1 MGCDRACAAYMEDE
15 DEKGH
20 TLFETRR
27 SAKTSSHPHQSTA
40 HSNQTSL
47 QSTSA
52 DKTRDIKL
60 GEVTTKAN
68 PTLHRGNYNFH
79 PIQAPPMQHPN
90 IVRDPNQ
97 LPLPLHA
104 NQPNMTGHHDQAY
117 YGMPQPGSLPLRTRA
132 AAANNSYPRPQ
143 QGSFNT
149 PPNPPY
155 VGGAPSTMPPYYTQM
170 SSGPPPDSHAG
181 PPHGPPVHAPFPP
194 GQYPPGQHPSGQFT
208 PNQHTSGQFPPNNHP
223 PGQFPPNQHPPG
235 QFPPNQHP
243 SGQFPPNQ
251 HPSVQFPPN
260 QHPSGHLPPNQFP
273 HQFPHTQFPPN
284 HFPPGQLP
292 PNQFQS
298 GHYAQGQFPHSQLP
312 SGQVSGPSPN
322 LSGHLQP
329 RSPSYPIHPGSPP
342 PLDHIYSTQQ
352 PASRSLYDR
361 FHLGRDFDPITR
373 TASAFDSRD
382 TRSHMEPCDE
392 EGYNSVSEAPP
403 PRRSKH
409 RRKSDFRGSAP
420 IVPDEEEEEEP
431 DYELAHPPSRPHPNN
446 YRNQT
451 DRKSRKDVSHDKHS
465 SKSHTQAQEV
475 VRSRGTSISHGSRH
489 TGDGAKLDSSS
500 NSHRRKT
507 WYDNQTS
514 AGSSGYENKLQ
525 QASCYLDD
533 FGEPDKHP
541 PLTAETLR
549 RQQKRQDGSSRST
562 KSSASRDDSDYK
574 KSVTTRTTRSGSGN
588 EEKNMTIK
596 VTGSVR
602 VTVGGAQIECT
613 DGGAIEISRDK
624 ASRDTIGKS
633 IRDGSDRSSP
643 DSDVRHAIE
652 NYDRHTHSDKS
663 SRRTRINS
671 QQRRLSEA
679 RRDLGDDYF

>member
-1 MGCDRACAAYMEDE
+1 MEEE
-15 DEKGH
+15 DEKGR
-20 TLFETRR
+20 TLHETRR

-47 QSTSA
+47 QSTFA
-52 DKTRDIKL
+52 EKTRDIKL
-60 GEVTTKAN
+60 SEVTTKAN
-68 PTLHRGNYNFH
+68 PTLHRGSYNLH

-90 IVRDPNQ
+90 NVRDLNQ
-97 LPLPLHA
+97 LPPPLHA
-104 NQPNMTGHHDQAY
+104 NQSNMTGHHDQAY
-117 YGMPQPGSLPLRTRA
+117 YGIPQPGSLSHRTRA

-143 QGSFNT
+143 QGSYNT

-155 VGGAPSTMPPYYTQM
+155 VGGAPSTMAPYYTQM

-194 GQYPPGQHPSGQFT
+194 SSHPPGQYPPGQHPPGQFPPNQHASGQF
-208 PNQHTSGQFPPNNHP
+208 HPNNHP

-251 HPSVQFPPN
+251 HPSGHFPPNQFQHQFQHSQFPPN
-260 QHPSGHLPPNQFP
+260 QFQ
-273 HQFPHTQFPPN
+273 Q
-284 HFPPGQLP
+284 GQLP

-298 GHYAQGQFPHSQLP
+298 GHYAQGQFPHSQVSSGQLSGPNLNLP
-312 SGQVSGPSPN
+312 S
-322 LSGHLQP
+322 HLQP
-329 RSPSYPIHPGSPP
+329 RSPSYPTHPGSPP
-342 PLDHIYSTQQ
+342 PLDNIYLPQH
-352 PASRSLYDR
+352 PAPRSLYDR
-361 FHLGRDFDPITR
+361 FHLSRDYEPIAR

-382 TRSHMEPCDE
+382 SRSYMEPCDE
-392 EGYNSVSEAPP
+392 EGYNSVSEIPP

-420 IVPDEEEEEEP
+420 MTPDEEEEEEEEEEP
-431 DYELAHPPSRPHPNN
+431 NYEIAQPPSRPHTKNF
-446 YRNQT
+446 RNQT
-451 DRKSRKDVSHDKHS
+451 DRKGRKDVSHDKHS
-465 SKSHTQAQEV
+465 SKPHTQAQEV

-489 TGDGAKLDSSS
+489 TGDGVKLDPAS
-500 NSHRRKT
+500 NSRRRKT

-514 AGSSGYENKLQ
+514 TGSSAYETKLQ

-533 FGEPDKHP
+533 FVEPEKHP
-541 PLTAETLR
+541 PLTAETLKQ
-549 RQQKRQDGSSRST
+549 QQKRQDGSSRST

-613 DGGAIEISRDK
+613 DGGAIEISRDI
-624 ASRDTIGKS
+624 ASRDTNGKFL
-633 IRDGSDRSSP
+633 RDSSDRSSP
-643 DSDVRHAIE
+643 ESDVRHAIQ

-671 QQRRLSEA
+671 QQRRLSETA
-679 RRDLGDDYF
+679 VTWVMITFNSSLAP